1 MLTPILVFE
10 GMSEVC
16 IVSPNFATY
25 ACRCIYACQKSAWK
39 DEVVMWQ
46 WVEQVFKPKNLEA
59 PMHVVPLLLLDSYW
73 CHMMALVINQIN
85 ELGVKAT
92 YFR

>member
-1 MLTPILVFE
+1 
-10 GMSEVC
+10 
-16 IVSPNFATY
+16 
-25 ACRCIYACQKSAWK
+25 
-39 DEVVMWQ
+39 MWQ